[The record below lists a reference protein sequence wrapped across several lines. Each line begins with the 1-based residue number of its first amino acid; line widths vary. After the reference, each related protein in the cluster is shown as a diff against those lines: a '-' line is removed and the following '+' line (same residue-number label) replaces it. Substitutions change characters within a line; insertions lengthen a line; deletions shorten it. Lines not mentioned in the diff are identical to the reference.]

1 MKKKILLFL
10 IFIHIALLSFA
21 KTGKEYESKTGILYN
36 YKETL
41 YKFTNCDFSVQ
52 LKEDYKSLKIH
63 YQSKSNSKDLS
74 LICNSYVEHLTII
87 CVTETLYWFAC
98 ESLGFEQYFIWN
110 NFSDNLYEPFFD
122 MKNSVEISKI
132 DYENQILFGDT
143 WNSDKGIMPNQIV
156 TLYLFSTEKQ
166 KHHKIAEKKGDVFT
180 VKLLDDCKIEY
191 EDQNGNLVIFDYSEW
206 VPHNT
211 VYSASS
217 FLIEGVISYSPEN
230 LFSED
235 GLPWA
240 SANGYGIGD
249 KITIKTS
256 ITKNIKL
263 AFYNGFQSKEKQ
275 YLYKANSRAKR
286 VKITCLESNYRIVVD
301 LKDSPEKQLISL
313 LNGMVSDND
322 YETVEIEILE
332 VYPGEKYKDLCIQAI
347 IPEF

>member
-1 MKKKILLFL
+1 MPQI
-10 IFIHIALLSFA
+10 
-21 KTGKEYESKTGILYN
+21 GV
-36 YKETL
+36 
-41 YKFTNCDFSVQ
+41 VQ
-52 LKEDYKSLKIH
+52 GGDGV
-63 YQSKSNSKDLS
+63 DLGPP
-74 LICNSYVEHLTII
+74 
-87 CVTETLYWFAC
+87 A
-98 ESLGFEQYFIWN
+98 G
-110 NFSDNLYEPFFD
+110 
-122 MKNSVEISKI
+122 
-132 DYENQILFGDT
+132 
-143 WNSDKGIMPNQIV
+143 
-156 TLYLFSTEKQ
+156 
-166 KHHKIAEKKGDVFT
+166 
-180 VKLLDDCKIEY
+180 
-191 EDQNGNLVIFDYSEW
+191 
-206 VPHNT
+206 
-211 VYSASS
+211 
-217 FLIEGVISYSPEN
+217 IEGVISYSPEN

-275 YLYKANSRAKR
+275 YLYKANSRAKK